1 MKIVTVCGMGFGTS
15 LMLKMTIEDILK
27 QNNISDAQVDAWDL
41 GSVKGRT
48 ADLFVASEDM
58 KSNFT
63 DIEGKII
70 FINNLTDEKEI
81 KEKVLEAVRKI

>member
-81 KEKVLEAVRKI
+81 KEKVLEAVKKI

>member
-15 LMLKMTIEDILK
+15 LMLKMTIEDVLA
-27 QNNISDAQVDAWDL
+27 QEGISAEVDAWDL

-58 KSNFT
+58 KSNFQ
-63 DIEGKII
+63 DIEGKIV
-70 FINNLTDEKEI
+70 FIKNLTDTEEI
-81 KEKVLEAVRKI
+81 REKVLKAIK

>member
-15 LMLKMTIEDILK
+15 LMLKMTIQDILAE
-27 QNNISDAQVDAWDL
+27 NGISAEVDAWDL

-58 KSNFT
+58 KSNFK
-63 DIEGKII
+63 DVEGEIV
-70 FINNLTDEKEI
+70 FIKNLTDTNEIREKILNAI
-81 KEKVLEAVRKI
+81 K

>member
-15 LMLKMTIEDILK
+15 LMLKMTIEDILAK
-27 QNNISDAQVDAWDL
+27 ENIKAEIDAWDL

-58 KSNFT
+58 KSNFQ
-63 DIEGKII
+63 DIEGKIV
-70 FINNLTDEKEI
+70 FIKNLTDVEEI
-81 KEKVLEAVRKI
+81 REKVLKAIK

>member
-15 LMLKMTIEDILK
+15 LMLKMTIEDILV
-27 QNNISDAQVDAWDL
+27 QEGISAEVDAWDL

-58 KSNFT
+58 KSNFW
-63 DIEGKII
+63 DMEGNMV
-70 FINNLTDEKEI
+70 FIKNLTDTEEI
-81 KEKVLEAVRKI
+81 REKVLRTIKK

>member
-81 KEKVLEAVRKI
+81 KEKVLEAVKNI